1 MALVSVII
9 PTRNRSDLAK
19 GAVKNILNQT
29 YCDIE
34 IIVVEDG
41 SNSGIEDYLK
51 TLDDKRIHYCAHNS
65 RKGLAAARN
74 SGTQIANGK
83 YVAFMDDDER
93 WVKDKINLQCD
104 LIESYE
110 GENIM
115 IYCGNLKF
123 NENGLSKEFI
133 PSVKGE
139 MSKYFFNGYCI
150 GSSCL
155 VIPRKSLLSIGG
167 HSENLTSC
175 IDHDLW
181 MKYSKNDFVMDFA
194 SENLVYSETHNE
206 TKMTVEIEDR
216 IVGIKQFFNKW
227 KEIVIKEYGRSAWRK
242 IEKLYHIQTSENVIK
257 NYNRDI
263 IDFNDALMYF
273 KQIYSFQGARYTL
286 IDDIIIKKSLNK
298 FSSGVYYTP
307 FTSNIYKILFR
318 GSVHGI
324 KKVLNKVK
332 R

>member
-1 MALVSVII
+1 
-9 PTRNRSDLAK
+9 
-19 GAVKNILNQT
+19 
-29 YCDIE
+29 
-34 IIVVEDG
+34 
-41 SNSGIEDYLK
+41 
-51 TLDDKRIHYCAHNS
+51 
-65 RKGLAAARN
+65 
-74 SGTQIANGK
+74 
-83 YVAFMDDDER
+83 MDDDDR
-93 WVKDKINLQCD
+93 WLPEKVDRQFNIMKSYGDEKCIIYCNTLTKFRND
-104 LIESYE
+104 LIPNQYSLFKGIMKPYIYN
-110 GENIM
+110 GFKLPQSSIMVSRENL
-115 IYCGNLKF
+115 LK
-123 NENGLSKEFI
+123 
-133 PSVKGE
+133 
-139 MSKYFFNGYCI
+139 
-150 GSSCL
+150 
-155 VIPRKSLLSIGG
+155 IGG
-167 HSENLTSC
+167 HSEDLISC